1 MAGKPVKIE
10 CDIYRSGKN
19 PDMYLYV
26 IRDQGL
32 DAVPPELVH
41 QLGKAEFAMT
51 LELTPDK
58 KLARADT
65 ARVMTSLRDN
75 GYYLQIPPR
84 PEAYMQALNVQNNK
98 LSGS

>member
-1 MAGKPVKIE
+1 MKIE

-19 PDMYLYV
+19 PDMYLY
-26 IRDQGL
+26 IACDQGW

-65 ARVMTSLRDN
+65 ARVMKNLRDN
-75 GYYLQIPPR
+75 GYYLQMPPR
-84 PEAYMQALNVQNNK
+84 PEAYMQTLNVQNNK
-98 LSGS
+98 LSSS